1 MPEHNLNNTT
11 PRISDERI
19 IELALTDEG
28 CSEKFITLLLFAVQT
43 AIEANSSNQF
53 SGVIMATKEVFN
65 KQLRYAIADTDSQDI
80 ATSNTDGT
88 ITICEAL
95 PNSAALKL
103 HNIRIAKSKYG
114 NSLHE
119 LREESKQTHTKLDIL
134 FELCRNANRSIEQ
147 NLQSLQINSENPH
160 KISLKTLKNK
170 MQKNKSPINLKI
182 FEELQQSI
190 IRRDA
195 IENEYKDYAKK
206 AKQQS
211 KEISKIESF
220 LAKQPSSNLEK
231 LDLALKNMFTL
242 ANMPCQASE
251 KGPTYQIQE
260 LLQSSLISSANKQDL
275 NKLMATIVKRD
286 QALSKSKQTQ
296 DKEAAPKILDLP
308 SLYQQLDDIKQ
319 NIETLK
325 KQQEEIQLQIDNHNK
340 KPEKAKSKNN
350 MLKKVHSTLR
360 QCVTKEK
367 PKTAET
373 DLATAEK
380 QGKEIDESLTASTQK
395 RQHLEQMITVI
406 IQEIV
411 VHQSLPK
418 TMMQQIGSMFSNL
431 CSFIKSCFIPPDYE
445 QLNNETQQESVITDN
460 THPTESISLNHEE
473 EQMEQPA
480 ATTAKTIEPE
490 DKDTDGEGKGGI
502 QMTE

>member
-1 MPEHNLNNTT
+1 MPKHNLNNTA

-53 SGVIMATKEVFN
+53 SGVIMATKEVFS
-65 KQLRYAIADTDSQDI
+65 KQLRYDIADTDSQDI
-80 ATSNTDGT
+80 AASNNNAT

-95 PNSAALKL
+95 PKSAALKL
-103 HNIRIAKSKYG
+103 ANIRNAKNKYG
-114 NSLHE
+114 KSLQE
-119 LREESKQTHTKLDIL
+119 LQEELKQTHTKLDIL
-134 FELCRNANRSIEQ
+134 FGLCRNTNSSIEQ
-147 NLQSLQINSENPH
+147 NLQLLQINSEKPN
-160 KISLKTLKNK
+160 KISIKAIKNK
-170 MQKNKSPINLKI
+170 IQKNKSPINVKV

-211 KEISKIESF
+211 KEIRKIERF
-220 LAKQPSSNLEK
+220 LAKQPNNNVEK
-231 LDLALKNMFTL
+231 LDMALKNMFTL
-242 ANMPCQASE
+242 ANMPCHTPE

-260 LLQSSLISSANKQDL
+260 LLQSNLMSPANKKEL
-275 NKLMATIVKRD
+275 NKFMATIVKRD
-286 QALSKSKQTQ
+286 QTLSKSKQIQ

-325 KQQEEIQLQIDNHNK
+325 KQQEEIQLQIDDHNK

-350 MLKKVHSTLR
+350 MLRKVHSTLR
-360 QCVTKEK
+360 QCVTKGK
-367 PKTAET
+367 SRTAET

-380 QGKEIDESLTASTQK
+380 QSKKIGESLTASTQK
-395 RQHLEQMITVI
+395 KQHIEQTITAI

-431 CSFIKSCFIPPDYE
+431 YSFIKSCFIPPDYE
-445 QLNNETQQESVITDN
+445 QLNNETQQESVITDKVD
-460 THPTESISLNHEE
+460 PTKSISLNHEE
-473 EQMEQPA
+473 EQMQQPEA
-480 ATTAKTIEPE
+480 ATDKTTEPE
-490 DKDTDGEGKGGI
+490 DKDTDGESKGGI